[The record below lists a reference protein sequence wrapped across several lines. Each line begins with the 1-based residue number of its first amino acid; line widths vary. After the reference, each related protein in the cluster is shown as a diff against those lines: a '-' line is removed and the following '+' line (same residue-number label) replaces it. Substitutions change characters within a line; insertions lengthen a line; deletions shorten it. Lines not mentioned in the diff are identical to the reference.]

1 MKSDRITIRLP
12 AELKERLQ
20 QEADCKGYNVS
31 DIVIFAIL
39 DYIQDDCQ
47 HSSQYNQR

>member
-12 AELKERLQ
+12 IELKEKLQ
-20 QEADCKGYNVS
+20 READYKGYNIS

-39 DYIQDDCQ
+39 DYLQNDFL
-47 HSSQYNQR
+47 YNP